1 MHWFGRSGWLGL
13 QRANGRFPEGMTER
27 KAAAKAKGNNR
38 FPGGMTERKA
48 TAKATAKEEEADPC
62 GMTGGK
68 AKEKAMWFS

>member
-1 MHWFGRSGWLGL
+1 
-13 QRANGRFPEGMTER
+13 MTER

-48 TAKATAKEEEADPC
+48 TAKATAKEEADPC